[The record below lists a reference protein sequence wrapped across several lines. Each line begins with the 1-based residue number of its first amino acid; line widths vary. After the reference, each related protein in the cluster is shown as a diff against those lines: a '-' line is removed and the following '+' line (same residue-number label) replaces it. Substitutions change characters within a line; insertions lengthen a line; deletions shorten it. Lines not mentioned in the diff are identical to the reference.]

1 MPPADADGVPPA
13 DADLARIDAALVGL
27 RRLWSHDTT
36 IQDAQVGR
44 VDLSTI
50 WVVDALVRS
59 GREHLSVAGLA
70 DALDV
75 AHSTASRFV
84 TRAEGVGVVQRARL
98 ADDSRQVTIRLTPSG
113 AALAE
118 RARAFRLS
126 VLQRAMTSWPHTDR
140 HDLARL
146 LTEFAHTV
154 RHTLPHQGET
164 P

>member
-1 MPPADADGVPPA
+1 MSPADR
-13 DADLARIDAALVGL
+13 DLVRIDAALVGL
-27 RRLWSHDTT
+27 RRLWSHDTA
-36 IQDAQVGR
+36 IQDPEVGR
-44 VDLSTI
+44 IELSTV
-50 WVVDALVRS
+50 WVVDALVRTEH
-59 GREHLSVAGLA
+59 EHLSIAGLA

-84 TRAEGVGVVQRARL
+84 TRAEGAGVVQRARL
-98 ADDSRQVTIRLTPSG
+98 ADDSRQVTVHLTPSG

-118 RARAFRLS
+118 RALQFRLS
-126 VLQRAMTSWPHTDR
+126 VLAHAMTSWPAPDR

-146 LTEFAHTV
+146 LTGFAHTL